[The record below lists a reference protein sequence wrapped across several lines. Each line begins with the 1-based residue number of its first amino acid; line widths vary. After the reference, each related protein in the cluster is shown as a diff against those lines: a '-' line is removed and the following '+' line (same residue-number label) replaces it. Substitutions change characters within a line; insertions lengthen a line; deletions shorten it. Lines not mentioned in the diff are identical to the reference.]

1 MLEVLN
7 FVYICIFLD
16 IIYVVG
22 INIEFL
28 SVKEKLM
35 LDMIFLEIL

>member
-7 FVYICIFLD
+7 FVYIFLD